1 MGLEAESE
9 LINAG
14 ETIHVKALLESHAL
28 ILRGA
33 VKKTL
38 PLSEIGDPRAA
49 GNRLLFEHRGTPYAL
64 DLPEGQA
71 AKWLKKLTTEP
82 PSLAARLGIDQ
93 AHKALVW
100 GHADDAALAQA
111 LAGATTDN
119 PPEAAM
125 SLAIVTD
132 PDALA
137 QALNSLLH
145 ALPHAP
151 VWIIYPKGAKSTL
164 PESAVRNHL
173 RSLGWIDTKAC
184 SVSDRFTAGRYNRP
198 KSNHP

>member
-9 LINAG
+9 LVNAG

-38 PLSEIGDPRAA
+38 PLSEISDPRAV
-49 GNRLLFEHRGTPYAL
+49 GNQLLFEHRNTPYAL
-64 DLPEGQA
+64 GLPEGQA

-82 PSLAARLGIDQ
+82 PSLAAKLGVDA

-100 GHADDAALAQA
+100 GHTDDAAVTAA
-111 LAGATTDN
+111 LGGATTDN
-119 PPEAAM
+119 PTEAAM
-125 SLAIVTD
+125 SLAIVGD
-132 PDALA
+132 SDALA
-137 QALNSLLH
+137 QALNVLLH

-151 VWIIYPKGAKSTL
+151 LWIVYPKGAKSSL
-164 PESAVRNHL
+164 PETTVRNHL
-173 RSLGWIDTKAC
+173 RSLGWVDTKAC
-184 SVSDRFTAGRYNRP
+184 SVSDRLTATRYNRA
-198 KSNHP
+198 KSNHL

>member
-9 LINAG
+9 LITAG
-14 ETIHVKALLESHAL
+14 ETVHVKALLESHAL

-38 PLSEIGDPRAA
+38 PFDEIGDPRAV
-49 GNRLLFEHRGTPYAL
+49 GRQLLFEHHGAPYAL

-71 AKWLKKLTTEP
+71 AKWLKKLTAEP
-82 PSLAARLGIDQ
+82 PSLAAKLGLD
-93 AHKALVW
+93 AARKALVH
-100 GHADDAALAQA
+100 GPTDDPAVAAALA
-111 LAGATTDN
+111 GTVTEN
-119 PPEAAM
+119 PAEAAM
-125 SLAIVTD
+125 SVAIAGD

-137 QALNSLLH
+137 EALNALLH

-151 VWIIYPKGAKSTL
+151 VWIIYSKGTKSPL

-173 RSLGWIDTKAC
+173 RSLGFIDTKVA
-184 SVSDRFTAGRYNRP
+184 SVSDRLTAIRFNRP
-198 KSNHP
+198 KSNQL